1 MRLRHTLLASSLALA
16 LASLTACGTSAQA
29 PAAPQAAVVQSA
41 ADPRPAAAPAPAAPT
56 VAAAPPAVQQTAA
69 AQAASAAY
77 DFDMDVFHPVVARN
91 GMVATE
97 QELASKIGLDI
108 LKAGGNAVDA
118 AVGIGFALAVA
129 LPNAG
134 NLGGGGFMVVHDA
147 KTGKNV
153 ALDFREIAP
162 KGATRDMYLDASG
175 KVVDGK
181 SLYTHYAIGVPG
193 TVAGMEHALKSWGT
207 MPLAKVIAPAAALAD
222 KGFPVSETLAKILQQ
237 EKKNMGQWPATRAIF
252 WKNGEPLKAGDP
264 LVQKDL
270 AASMRLIG
278 QQGARAFY
286 QGAIAQKIAAETAP
300 HAGAVTLADLR
311 DYQVVERTPTTGT
324 YRGYQ
329 IVTMP
334 PPSSGGPHLVQ
345 ILNMLEPLPLAQWGA
360 NSAQT
365 IHYLAESMKLAYAD
379 RSEYLGDPAFVK
391 IPLKGLTSKA
401 YANELLK
408 TIDPNAARP
417 GKSIKPGKPQPYESD
432 QTTHYSVV
440 DKAGN
445 AVAVT
450 YTLNTNF
457 GSGIVAKGTGILLN
471 NEMDDFSAK
480 PGVAN
485 AYGLVGGDANAV
497 AAGKRPLSSMTPTMV
512 LKDGKPVLVTG
523 SPGGARIITTV
534 LQTVV
539 NVIDF
544 GMNPAEAAS
553 TPRVHHQWTPDELR
567 IEKGL
572 SPDTIALLKARGHN
586 VQLKASMGRTQ
597 TIQLRGGALYGY
609 SDPRNPDGKTLGY

>member
-1 MRLRHTLLASSLALA
+1 MQLRHTLLAASLALA
-16 LASLTACGTSAQA
+16 LASLTACGTPQRDAAA
-29 PAAPQAAVVQSA
+29 PPAASVAAPQHSAVPVA
-41 ADPRPAAAPAPAAPT
+41 EPPAAAPAPAA
-56 VAAAPPAVQQTAA
+56 QQTAA

-77 DFDMDVFHPVVARN
+77 DFDMDIFHPVVARN

-97 QELASKIGLDI
+97 QELASQIGLDI
-108 LKAGGNAVDA
+108 LKSGGNAVDA

-147 KTGKNV
+147 KTGKNI
-153 ALDFREIAP
+153 ALDFREVAP
-162 KGATRDMYLDASG
+162 AGASRDMYLDANG

-207 MPLAKVIAPAAALAD
+207 LPLAKVVAPAAALAA

-252 WKNGEPLKAGDP
+252 WKNGEPLKAGDT

-270 AASMRLIG
+270 AASIRLIG

-311 DYQVVERTPTTGT
+311 SYKVVERAPTTGT
-324 YRGYQ
+324 YRGYE

-345 ILNMLEPLPLAQWGA
+345 ILNMLEPLPLAQWGS

-379 RSEYLGDPAFVK
+379 RSEYLGDPDFVK

-401 YANELLK
+401 YAAQLLK
-408 TIDPNAARP
+408 TIDPNAARSA
-417 GKSIKPGKPQPYESD
+417 KSIKPGKPQPYESD

-457 GSGIVAKGTGILLN
+457 GSGIVARGTGIMLN

-497 AAGKRPLSSMTPTMV
+497 APAKRPLSSMTPTMV
-512 LKDGKPVLVTG
+512 LKDGQPVLVTG
-523 SPGGARIITTV
+523 SPGGARIITAV

-553 TPRVHHQWTPDELR
+553 VPRVHHQWTPDELR
-567 IEKGL
+567 VEKGL

-586 VQLKASMGRTQ
+586 VVVKPTMGRTQ

>member
-1 MRLRHTLLASSLALA
+1 MQLRHTLLAASLALA
-16 LASLTACGTSAQA
+16 LASLTACGTPQRDAAA
-29 PAAPQAAVVQSA
+29 PPAASVAAPQHSAVPVA
-41 ADPRPAAAPAPAAPT
+41 EPPATAPAPAA
-56 VAAAPPAVQQTAA
+56 QQTAA

-77 DFDMDVFHPVVARN
+77 DFDMDIFHPVVARN

-97 QELASKIGLDI
+97 QELASQIGLDI
-108 LKAGGNAVDA
+108 LKSGGNAVDA

-147 KTGKNV
+147 KTGKNI
-153 ALDFREIAP
+153 ALDFREVAP
-162 KGATRDMYLDASG
+162 AGASRDMYLDANG

-207 MPLAKVIAPAAALAD
+207 LPLAKVVAPAAALAA

-252 WKNGEPLKAGDP
+252 WKNGEPLKAGDT

-270 AASMRLIG
+270 AASIRLIG

-311 DYQVVERTPTTGT
+311 NYKVVERAPTTGT
-324 YRGYQ
+324 YRGYE

-345 ILNMLEPLPLAQWGA
+345 ILNMLEPLPLAQWGS

-379 RSEYLGDPAFVK
+379 RSEYLGDPDFVK

-401 YANELLK
+401 YAAQLLK
-408 TIDPNAARP
+408 TIDPNAARSA
-417 GKSIKPGKPQPYESD
+417 KSIKPGKPQPYESD

-457 GSGIVAKGTGILLN
+457 GSGIVARGTGIMLN

-497 AAGKRPLSSMTPTMV
+497 APAKRPLSSMTPTMV
-512 LKDGKPVLVTG
+512 LKDGQPVLVTG
-523 SPGGARIITTV
+523 SPGGARIITAV

-553 TPRVHHQWTPDELR
+553 VPRVHHQWTPDELR
-567 IEKGL
+567 VEKGL

-586 VQLKASMGRTQ
+586 VVVKPTMGRTQ

>member
-1 MRLRHTLLASSLALA
+1 MHIRHTLLASSLALA
-16 LASLTACGTSAQA
+16 LASLAACSNT
-29 PAAPQAAVVQSA
+29 PQQM
-41 ADPRPAAAPAPAAPT
+41 PPAAATPA
-56 VAAAPPAVQQTAA
+56 VVQQTAA

-97 QELASKIGLDI
+97 QELASRIGLDI
-108 LKAGGNAVDA
+108 LKSGGNAVDA

-134 NLGGGGFMVVHDA
+134 NLGGGGFMVVYDA
-147 KTGKNV
+147 KTGKSV
-153 ALDFREIAP
+153 ALDFREVAP
-162 KGATRDMYLDASG
+162 GKATRDMYLDAKG
-175 KVVDGK
+175 NVIDGK
-181 SLYTHYAIGVPG
+181 SLYTPYAVGVPG
-193 TVAGMEHALKSWGT
+193 TVAGMEHALKTWGT
-207 MPLAKVIAPAAALAD
+207 LPLSTVVAPAVALAD
-222 KGFPVSETLAKILQQ
+222 KGFPVSEPLAKILQQ
-237 EKKNMGQWPATRAIF
+237 EKKNMGQWPATREIF
-252 WKNGEPLKAGDP
+252 WRNGEPLQVGDT

-270 AASMRLIG
+270 AQSMRLIG
-278 QQGARAFY
+278 QQGSKVFY
-286 QGAIAQKIAAETAP
+286 EGAIAQQIAAEMAP
-300 HAGAVTLADLR
+300 YPGALSLQDLR
-311 DYQVVERTPTTGT
+311 EYKVAEREPTRGS
-324 YRGYQ
+324 YRGHE

-345 ILNMLEPLPLAQWGA
+345 ILNMMEQWPIAQWGP

-365 IHYLAESMKLAYAD
+365 IHYMAESMKLAYAD
-379 RSEYLGDPAFVK
+379 RAEYLGDPDFVK
-391 IPLKGLTSKA
+391 IPLKGLTSKR
-401 YANELLK
+401 YAAALAK
-408 TIDPNAARP
+408 GIDPNMARS
-417 GKSIKPGKPQPYESD
+417 GKSIKPGQPQPYESD

-497 AAGKRPLSSMTPTMV
+497 AAKKRPLSSMTPTLV
-512 LKDGKPVLVTG
+512 LKDGKPVLITG

-539 NVIDF
+539 NTIDF

-572 SPDTIALLKARGHN
+572 SPDTIALLKQRGHN
-586 VQLKASMGRTQ
+586 VALKPSMGRTQ
-597 TIQLRGGALYGY
+597 TIQLRDGKLYGY